1 MDARVAV
8 ASLGGTIT
16 MTGSG
21 AVSPTLGAKDLVE
34 GLEVGEIATLATI
47 PGASLT
53 FDTLLEAF
61 DWADKQVSEG
71 ARGVVVIQG
80 TDTLEETAYFFDCLW
95 PHEEPVV
102 VTGAMR
108 HPGLPGADG
117 PANLA
122 AAVAVAGSANSRGRG
137 ALLVLNDSIHAARW
151 VRKTHSSLLNAF
163 ESFPGPLGLVIEG
176 DTAVLPPRAPAARVA
191 ATSGRASGS
200 APRSHAG
207 RRRRDSST
215 GSTSGGVV
223 VAATGVGHVSVAM
236 AEAISRARFPVVV
249 ATRTGAGTTF
259 SHTYGFTGSES
270 DLIKR
275 GAVMAGLVV
284 PAQGT
289 RTAAARPRRGTTCRE
304 CFRSSRQRFLVGAG
318 CLRPLCR
325 HGLHWPH
332 PQCQLADRLQRLG
345 VHAVPRLLRH
355 ALDDHDHVG
364 RESSRVRVR
373 G

>member
-1 MDARVAV
+1 MDSRVAV

-21 AVSPTLGAKDLVE
+21 AVTPTLGADDLVR

-53 FDTLLEAF
+53 SATLLEAF

-95 PHEEPVV
+95 PHDEPIV

-122 AAVAVAGSANSRGRG
+122 AAVSVAAAQNSRGRG
-137 ALLVLNDSIHAARW
+137 ALLVLNDEIHAARW
-151 VRKTHSSLLNAF
+151 VRKAHSSLMNAF
-163 ESFPGPLGLVIEG
+163 QSFPGPLGLVVEGAAQYFHPAHRLPALPRPLDVPAVPLIE
-176 DTAVLPPRAPAARVA
+176 
-191 ATSGRASGS
+191 ATVDDDGAILDWLDVKG
-200 APRSHAG
+200 
-207 RRRRDSST
+207 T
-215 GSTSGGVV
+215 V
-223 VAATGVGHVSVAM
+223 VAATGAGHVSAGM

-259 SHTYGFTGSES
+259 RNTYGFVGSES
-270 DLIKR
+270 DLIER
-275 GAVMAGLVV
+275 GVVMAGWLCPRKARVLLRLALGAMQPIGDV
-284 PAQGT
+284 F
-289 RTAAARPRRGTTCRE
+289 AAR
-304 CFRSSRQRFLVGAG
+304 GAIF
-318 CLRPLCR
+318 
-325 HGLHWPH
+325 
-332 PQCQLADRLQRLG
+332 
-345 VHAVPRLLRH
+345 
-355 ALDDHDHVG
+355 
-364 RESSRVRVR
+364 
-373 G
+373 